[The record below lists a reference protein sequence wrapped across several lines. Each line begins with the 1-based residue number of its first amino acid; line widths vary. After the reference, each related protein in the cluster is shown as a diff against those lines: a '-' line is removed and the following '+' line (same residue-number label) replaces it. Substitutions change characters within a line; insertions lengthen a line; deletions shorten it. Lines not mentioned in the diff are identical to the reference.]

1 MPGRPTTKY
10 SLLFCNPVL
19 AREWHPTKNGS
30 LTPGDVS
37 LGSNRKVWWLCS
49 KGHAWPAT
57 VSERNQGSG
66 CPYCSDKKVK
76 DENSQQTENPTGAS
90 ESLSTKNE
98 SLALR
103 NIAVNSDKKVK
114 DENSLQTVNPT
125 LAKEWNP
132 TKNGSLT
139 PADVTANSH
148 NQVWWLCSKGHE
160 WKAAISSR
168 NNGQGCFYCSYMQ
181 KRKR

>member
-37 LGSNRKVWWLCS
+37 VGSNRKVWWLCS

-76 DENSQQTENPTGAS
+76 DENS
-90 ESLSTKNE
+90 
-98 SLALR
+98 
-103 NIAVNSDKKVK
+103 
-114 DENSLQTVNPT
+114 LQTVNPT
-125 LAKEWNP
+125 LAKQWHP
-132 TKNGSLT
+132 SKNGSLT
-139 PADVTANSH
+139 PRDITANSH

-168 NNGQGCFYCSYMQ
+168 SNGQGCFYCSYMQ

>member
-1 MPGRPTTKY
+1 MQSKSTIKY
-10 SLLFCNPVL
+10 SLQVCNSNI

-30 LTPGDVS
+30 LTPSDVS
-37 LGSNRKVWWLCS
+37 VGSNRKVWWLCS

-76 DENSQQTENPTGAS
+76 DENSLQTEIPTGAT
-90 ESLSTKNE
+90 ESLPAKNE
-98 SLALR
+98 SLTPK

-125 LAKEWNP
+125 LAKQWHP
-132 TKNGSLT
+132 YK
-139 PADVTANSH
+139 
-148 NQVWWLCSKGHE
+148 E
-160 WKAAISSR
+160 WKPDTERRNSKFSQSSMVAMFER
-168 NNGQGCFYCSYMQ
+168 SRMEGCYLKQ
-181 KRKR
+181 K